1 MAIEVVQGVEKKYIM
16 KKFRLED
23 LEKRQVFNKPPEG
36 YFDRLPGIIQAK
48 TAHKAG
54 KSGRQLVWTN
64 ALKLVPVAALMILI
78 AIYSGIFQERTVEP
92 GFEEILSQVTSDDI
106 ILYLEEL
113 DISNDEILEEVDL
126 KALSLELE
134 SIDDPLMD
142 NLEIEDETL
151 IQLYDDFDLQD
162 SLL

>member
-1 MAIEVVQGVEKKYIM
+1 M

-48 TAHKAG
+48 TAHKAT
-54 KSGRQLVWTN
+54 KSNQQVVWIK
-64 ALKLVPVAALMILI
+64 ALKMVPVAALLVLI
-78 AIYSGIFQERTVEP
+78 AIYSGIFQRQGTEP
-92 GFEEILSQVTSDDI
+92 GFEEMLSQVTSEDI

-113 DISNDEILEEVDL
+113 DISNDEILQEVDL
-126 KALSLELE
+126 KALSLEFE
-134 SIDDPLMD
+134 NMEDPLMD

-151 IQLYDDFDLQD
+151 MQLYDDFDLQD

>member
-1 MAIEVVQGVEKKYIM
+1 M

-23 LEKRQVFNKPPEG
+23 LEKRQVFNKPPAG

-48 TAHKAG
+48 TAHQAG
-54 KSGRQLVWTN
+54 KTGRWASWVW
-64 ALKLVPVAALMILI
+64 ALRLAPVAAMLVII
-78 AIYSGIFQERTVEP
+78 ALYSGMFQQQLDDP
-92 GFEEILSQVTSDDI
+92 GFEEILSQVTSEEI

-134 SIDDPLMD
+134 QMHDPLMD
-142 NLEIEDETL
+142 NLEIQDESL
-151 IQLYDDFDLQD
+151 IQLYEDFDLQD
-162 SLL
+162 GLL